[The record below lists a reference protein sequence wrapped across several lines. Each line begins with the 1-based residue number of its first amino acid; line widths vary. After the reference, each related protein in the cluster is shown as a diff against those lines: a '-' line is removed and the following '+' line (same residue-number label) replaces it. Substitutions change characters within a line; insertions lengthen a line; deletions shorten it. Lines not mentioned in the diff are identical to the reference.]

1 VPPSNRCPQCRAE
14 IHPWAATCSS
24 CGADLDALRRRRGG
38 ARARRR
44 LPRPSRPALTDR
56 ATELVV
62 LTALMLLLAVF
73 TPLYGVLLA
82 LFLLWHGQRT
92 GRVGVRNAAI
102 VACAVALLQL
112 LVPGAIPT

>member
-1 VPPSNRCPQCRAE
+1 
-14 IHPWAATCSS
+14 
-24 CGADLDALRRRRGG
+24 
-38 ARARRR
+38 
-44 LPRPSRPALTDR
+44 
-56 ATELVV
+56 
-62 LTALMLLLAVF
+62 MLLLAVF